1 MGLSRLAQEFAAE
14 IKQHDWSDAPYRPDR
29 AGHNRER
36 DYEKSS
42 KTPVLNSD
50 ETEVLRLNVMWVTA
64 QVLAHAERTNF
75 DVVEFAQA
83 CGVNTEKW
91 AGGIQRGLRIRNGR
105 CVKPGTWDELSDD

>member
-36 DYEKSS
+36 DDKSS
-42 KTPVLNSD
+42 KLPVLDPD

-64 QVLAHAERTNF
+64 QVLAHADQTNF

-83 CGVNTEKW
+83 CGVNTQKW
-91 AGGIQRGLRIRNGR
+91 KGGIQQGLRTRNGR
-105 CVKPGTWDELSDD
+105 YVKPGTWAELSDE